1 MLNNGSAKRKSNIG
15 DLEARKITAEES
27 LPVGKLYAAWTPAR
41 RKPSWR

>member
-15 DLEARKITAEES
+15 DLEARKITAEDRPPGWQAIRC
-27 LPVGKLYAAWTPAR
+27 LDPAR